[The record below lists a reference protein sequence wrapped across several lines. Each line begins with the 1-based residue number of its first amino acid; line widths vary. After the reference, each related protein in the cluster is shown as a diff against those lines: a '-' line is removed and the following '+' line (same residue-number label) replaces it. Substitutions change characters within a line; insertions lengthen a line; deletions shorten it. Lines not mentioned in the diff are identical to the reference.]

1 MKNIKAFAK
10 RNGFSYKEL
19 VAEGKPIGILIRT
32 QECDENGVNARPDWS
47 KYNRIE
53 KYCIRTGR
61 RWEGRAHCEAIA
73 IYADKSV

>member
-32 QECDENGVNARPDWS
+32 QECDENGLNAHPDWN
-47 KYNRIE
+47 KYE
-53 KYCIRTGR
+53 HVVKYCMRTGR
-61 RWEGRAHCEAIA
+61 RWECRAHYEAIA
-73 IYADKSV
+73 VYADRPA